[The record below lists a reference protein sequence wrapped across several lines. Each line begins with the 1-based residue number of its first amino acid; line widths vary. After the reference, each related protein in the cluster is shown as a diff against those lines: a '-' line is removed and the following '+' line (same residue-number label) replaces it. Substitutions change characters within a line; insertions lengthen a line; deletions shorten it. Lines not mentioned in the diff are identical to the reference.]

1 MLYLRNILICCLC
14 IFSGYFLYLQLN
26 SIFSS
31 QNSTVSLSTQ
41 NQPQLS
47 YNRAITPIP
56 ESHNLNREIVALG
69 KRLFFDTRL
78 SKNSSVSCASCHN
91 LHNGGVDGLVV
102 SSGIHNQT
110 GTINSPTVLNS
121 SLNFKQFWNGRADT
135 LEDQI
140 DGPINNPLEMDSS
153 WPEVIV
159 KLKQNAKYQTK
170 FTALYPATGI
180 NKNNIKNAIASYERS
195 LLTPNSPF
203 DLFLK
208 GQQDAITSA
217 EKQGYRLFIDY
228 GCIACHQGV
237 NIGGNMFGKMGVL
250 HNYIEERGNPT
261 EADLGRY
268 LVTGKE
274 AHKYEFKVPSLRNI
288 EITAPYFHDGK
299 TKTLESAVQKMA
311 YYQLDVEL
319 STEEISLIV
328 SFLKTLTGKLIP

>member
-1 MLYLRNILICCLC
+1 MLYLRNILIFCLC
-14 IFSGYFLYLQLN
+14 TFSGYFLYLQLN

-31 QNSTVSLSTQ
+31 EDFSISLSTQ
-41 NQPQLS
+41 NQTQLIDT
-47 YNRAITPIP
+47 RAITPIP
-56 ESHNLNREIVALG
+56 ETHNLNRDIVALG
-69 KRLFFDTRL
+69 KLLFFDTRL
-78 SKNSSVSCASCHN
+78 SKNNSVSCASCHN

-121 SLNFKQFWNGRADT
+121 SLNFKQFWNGRAES

-153 WPEVIV
+153 WPDVII
-159 KLKQNAKYQTK
+159 KLKQNPRYQTK
-170 FTALYPATGI
+170 FTTLYPTTGI
-180 NKNNIKNAIASYERS
+180 SKNNIKNAIATYERS
-195 LLTPNSPF
+195 LLTPNSAF

-208 GQQDAITSA
+208 GQNDALTAS
-217 EKQGYRLFIDY
+217 EKQGYRLFINY

-237 NIGGNMFGKMGVL
+237 NIGGNLFAEIGVM
-250 HNYIEERGNPT
+250 HNYIEDRGHPT

-268 LVTGKE
+268 LVTGKQE
-274 AHKYEFKVPSLRNI
+274 HKYEFKVPGLRNI
-288 EITAPYFHDGK
+288 ELTAPYFHDGK